1 MMRKTVRATA
11 MAIIIFLL
19 ALSGCERNIHNIIN
33 GESCVRGEITEVNKN
48 YIMINVS
55 EDDKLY
61 KSYSEITVS
70 LDAERKDS
78 MENFSV
84 GDEVAVYYDG
94 SIQETFPSRINNVY
108 SIIHIDDTE

>member
-1 MMRKTVRATA
+1 
-11 MAIIIFLL
+11 
-19 ALSGCERNIHNIIN
+19 
-33 GESCVRGEITEVNKN
+33 
-48 YIMINVS
+48 MINVS
-55 EDDKLY
+55 EDDRLH

-78 MENFSV
+78 TANFSV

-108 SIIHIDDTE
+108 SIIHIDDAE

>member
-1 MMRKTVRATA
+1 MMNKTFRITA
-11 MAIIIFLL
+11 MAIMIFLL
-19 ALSGCERNIHNIIN
+19 ALSGCEKNINNIIN
-33 GESCVRGEITEVNKN
+33 GESCVRGEITVVNRN

-55 EDDKLY
+55 EDDRLH

-78 MENFSV
+78 MATFSV

-108 SIIHIDDTE
+108 SIIHIDDAE